1 MMEGGFQIA
10 CSRWVYPKIFR
21 ALLLLLQT
29 ENGEALSIAL
39 DYGLR
44 IGDVLRMP
52 TEALRKPYWS
62 FKEEKTG
69 KRRRVRLS
77 ETHKQICW
85 TFAGKNFVFEHR
97 TDPNRHRTRQAVYKD
112 IKRLATALGYK
123 NVTPHSARK
132 IYAVS
137 RFKEC
142 GDLERVQRL
151 LNHSDASVTALYALA
166 DAMAGAHRKQDPRV
180 S

>member
-1 MMEGGFQIA
+1 MA
-10 CSRWVYPKIFR
+10 RSRYIYPRIFN
-21 ALLLLLQT
+21 ALLVLLQP

-52 TEALRKPYWS
+52 TEALRKPVWS

-77 ETHKQICW
+77 KTHREVCW

-97 TDPNRHRTRQAVYKD
+97 LDPNKHRTRQAVYKD
-112 IKRLATALGYK
+112 IKRLAVALGYSGI
-123 NVTPHSARK
+123 TPHSARK
-132 IYAVS
+132 IYAVELYH
-137 RFKEC
+137 KC
-142 GDLERVQRL
+142 GDLDKVQRL
-151 LNHSDASVTALYALA
+151 MNHSDAAVTALYALA
-166 DAMAGAHRKQDPRV
+166 DTMQTATAKKTPR
-180 S
+180 SLAKNS